1 MSKRKQSLSY
11 HSHFYEK
18 EGAPPF
24 FSRAPPS
31 PPFLFLCARRI
42 VVCRTSLHNTVD
54 GPLALLV
61 DIVAVWR
68 SLICLHPAV
77 ITEAVA
83 LLKTVVVAVNPSPLD
98 LAGLAAVPITEIVLR
113 RVPPS
118 LRCES
123 RISDP
128 ADVCKRIRC
137 HHHGNH
143 RRRCKH
149 SQCLF
154 HLIFLLLYFPRTS
167 VPFLLKTFIF

>member
-1 MSKRKQSLSY
+1 MSNKKQSLSY

-18 EGAPPF
+18 RGLRIFVRRPLTLDSL
-24 FSRAPPS
+24 FS
-31 PPFLFLCARRI
+31 CTRRI

-61 DIVAVWR
+61 DIVAIRR
-68 SLICLHPAV
+68 SLVCLHPAV
-77 ITEAVA
+77 IAEAVA
-83 LLKTVVVAVNPSPLD
+83 LLKTVMVAVNPSPLD

-113 RVPPS
+113 RIPPS
-118 LRCES
+118 LRCKS

-128 ADVCKRIRC
+128 ADVCKCIRC

-154 HLIFLLLYFPRTS
+154 HLIFLLLYFPGTS
-167 VPFLLKTFIF
+167 VSFLLKTFIF